1 MATNSDLKHI
11 IVELKTKLSLTQA
24 QLAERLGVNASY
36 LSSVVNG
43 RFPLTDNLMTKIKL
57 LEENNDMRVMAQ
69 KADATLKDVKLS
81 MKDDSTAIIAKLMG
95 MIDNLQTQVNE
106 DRKLLNILVDKII
119 NQEK

>member
-1 MATNSDLKHI
+1 MTTNSDLKHI
-11 IVELKTKLSLTQA
+11 IVELKTKLNLTQA

-43 RFPLTDNLMTKIKL
+43 RFPLTENLMTKIKL
-57 LEENNDMRVMAQ
+57 LEENNDMRIMAQ
-69 KADATLKDVKLS
+69 KADDTLKNAKLS
-81 MKDDSTAIIAKLMG
+81 MNDDSTAIIAKLMG

-119 NQEK
+119 NQKQ